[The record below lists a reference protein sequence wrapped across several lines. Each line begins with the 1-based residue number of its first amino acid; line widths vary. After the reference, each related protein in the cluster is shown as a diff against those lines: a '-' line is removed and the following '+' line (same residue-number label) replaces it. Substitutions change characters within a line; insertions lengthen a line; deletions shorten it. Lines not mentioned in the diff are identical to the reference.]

1 MTIPGLNLDTFF
13 HRLYCYDRRELIDRM
28 FYMPELPPPLTV
40 TPIKDIVVVEFTN
53 NKILDESVLEE
64 IRGTLIRLVEAASI
78 PKLLLDFVHVDHM
91 TSAALGLLIN
101 VDKSIKLKN
110 GQLRLANIKPQILEV
125 FVTTKLNKV
134 FRIHPSRVEA
144 MESFS

>member
-1 MTIPGLNLDTFF
+1 
-13 HRLYCYDRRELIDRM
+13 
-28 FYMPELPPPLTV
+28 MPEVSPPLTV
-40 TPIKDIVVVEFTN
+40 TPIKDFVVVEFTN

-64 IRGTLIRLVEAASI
+64 IRATLNRLVEAATT

-101 VDKSIKLKN
+101 IDKSIKQKN

-134 FRIHPSRVEA
+134 FRIFPTRPEA
-144 MESFS
+144 TESFT

>member
-1 MTIPGLNLDTFF
+1 
-13 HRLYCYDRRELIDRM
+13 
-28 FYMPELPPPLTV
+28 MPELPPPLTV

-64 IRGTLIRLVEAASI
+64 IRSTLNRLVEAASI

-101 VDKSIKLKN
+101 VDKSIKQKN
-110 GQLRLANIKPQILEV
+110 GQLRLANIKAPILEV
-125 FVTTKLNKV
+125 FVTTRLNKV
-134 FRIHPSRVEA
+134 FRIQPTRAEA

>member
-1 MTIPGLNLDTFF
+1 
-13 HRLYCYDRRELIDRM
+13 
-28 FYMPELPPPLTV
+28 MPELQPPLTV
-40 TPIKDIVVVEFTN
+40 TPIKDVVVVEFTN

-64 IRGTLIRLVEAASI
+64 IRSTLNRLVEAAAV

-101 VDKSIKLKN
+101 IDKSIKQKN
-110 GQLRLANIKPQILEV
+110 GQLRLANIKPQIMEV

-134 FRIHPSRVEA
+134 FRIANSRPEA
-144 MESFS
+144 MGSFI